1 MKYIGSKSKI
11 AKDIVPI
18 LQKLIDD
25 NDIEIYIEPFVGG
38 FNVIDKIK
46 CKYRVGNDID
56 NIVIDLVEYC
66 IENPTAL
73 DNIKMPTKEEY
84 YHIRD
89 NKGEYDNWFVAA
101 NLLFASYNARVY
113 GGCYGA
119 FAKTKDGGIR
129 NYFEESKRNFLKQ
142 LPSLYGI
149 ALKNKDYRDLNMPNN
164 CLIYCDPPYSTGIG
178 YSGDFDNEEFW
189 EWCRKQS
196 SQGNIV
202 VVSEYEA
209 PDDFKC
215 IWEKNVKTHQNNR
228 NKLERTEKLFMYKK

>member
-18 LQKLIDD
+18 LQGLIND
-25 NDIEIYIEPFVGG
+25 NNIKIYIEPFVGG
-38 FNVIDKIK
+38 FNVIDKIE
-46 CKYRVGNDID
+46 CDYRIGNDID
-56 NIVIDLVEYC
+56 SIVIDLVEYC
-66 IENPTAL
+66 RENPDAL
-73 DNIKMPTKEEY
+73 DTVKMPTKEEY

-89 NKGEYDNWFVAA
+89 NKEQYDNWYVAA
-101 NLLFASYNARVY
+101 ILLFASYNARVY

-129 NYFEESKRNFLKQ
+129 NYFEEAKRNFQKQ
-142 LPSLYGI
+142 LPNLNDI
-149 ALKNKDYRDLNMPNN
+149 ILKNKDYRDLNISKR

-178 YSGDFDNEEFW
+178 YSSDFDNEEFW

-196 SQGNIV
+196 SEGNIV

-209 PDDFKC
+209 PDDFEC

-228 NKLERTEKLFMYKK
+228 NKLERIEKLFIYKK